1 METKQWKFS
10 IRYFAAAMMVLLVLQ
25 LALLAPRAETLSYSE
40 FKTLVNRGKV
50 SNLLLDK
57 QTITGT
63 LANEGLEGLLPK
75 EKLDELK
82 RAGDGVHQFTVTR
95 VDDPAL
101 VSELEA
107 ANIKFAG
114 RLENTWLAALL
125 SWVLPA
131 VIFVGLWFLLM
142 RRLGPQQGL
151 MAIGK
156 SKAKVYVQHETGVT
170 FDDVAGIDEA
180 RGELMEV
187 VDFLKNPDRYRRLG
201 GKIPKGVLIVGAP
214 GTGKTLL
221 ARAVAG
227 EAGVPFFSLSGS
239 DFVEMFVGVGAARVR
254 DLFAQAQEKAPS
266 IIFIDE
272 LDALGKARGISPIA
286 GGHDER
292 EQTLNQLLAELDGFD
307 TQKGV
312 IILAATN
319 RPEIL
324 DPALLRPGRFDR
336 QVVLDRPDLKGREK
350 ILKVHVR
357 NVTLV
362 PDLDLSVVAARTPG
376 FVGADL
382 ANLVNEAALHAARTE
397 KKAVDMTDFDEA
409 IDRVVG
415 GIERKSRVINPK
427 EKEIVAYH
435 EAGHAVVAESREHA
449 DRVAKI
455 SVIPRGVAALGYTQQ
470 QPTEDRHLMTR
481 AELLDRLDVLLGGRV
496 AEELVFGD
504 ISTGAQDD
512 LQRATDMARHMV
524 ARYGMSETLGLATFD
539 APRQALFLD
548 VPSMTQREYSEET
561 ARKIDAEISQLLET
575 AHRRVRKTLGK
586 KRALLDAL
594 AKRLIETEVVDRAAL
609 AQLIADAE
617 PLPHAEA
624 P

>member
-1 METKQWKFS
+1 MELKQRKFA
-10 IRYFAAAMMVLLVLQ
+10 IGYLGIT
-25 LALLAPRAETLSYSE
+25 LLAILAFQLPLFGSQATNVSYSE
-40 FKTLVNRGKV
+40 FKALAKKGKV
-50 SNLLLDK
+50 SNLTLDRE
-57 QTITGT
+57 TVSGT
-63 LANEGLEGLLPK
+63 LSTDGIEALLPK
-75 EKLDELK
+75 EKVEELK
-82 RAGDGVHQFTVTR
+82 RSSGETR
-95 VDDPAL
+95 RFVAARVEDPGL
-101 VSELEA
+101 VAELEQ
-107 ANIKFAG
+107 ANVKFTG
-114 RLENTWLAALL
+114 HVENTWLATLL
-125 SWVLPA
+125 SWILPA
-131 VIFVGLWFLLM
+131 VIFAGVWILLM
-142 RRLGPQQGL
+142 RRFGPQQGL
-151 MAIGK
+151 MTIGK
-156 SKAKVYVQHETGVT
+156 SKARVYVEHKTGVT

-221 ARAVAG
+221 AKAVAG

-254 DLFAQAQEKAPS
+254 DLFAQAQAKAPS

-272 LDALGKARGISPIA
+272 LDALGKARGVSPIV

-307 TQKGV
+307 TQLGV
-312 IILAATN
+312 MILAATN

-350 ILKVHVR
+350 ILNVHVR
-357 NVTLV
+357 DVMLA
-362 PDLDLSVVAARTPG
+362 PGLDLSLVAARTTG

-382 ANLVNEAALHAARTE
+382 ANLVNEAALHAARTGKE
-397 KKAVDMTDFDEA
+397 AVDATDFDEA

-415 GIERKSRVINPK
+415 GLERRSRVINPK

-435 EAGHAVVAESREHA
+435 EAGHALVAESREHA

-470 QPTEDRHLMTR
+470 QPTEDRYLMTR

-496 AEELVFGD
+496 AEELIFGD
-504 ISTGAQDD
+504 VSTGAQDD
-512 LQRATDMARHMV
+512 LQRATDLARHMV
-524 ARYGMSETLGLATFD
+524 ARYGMTEALGLATFEP
-539 APRQALFLD
+539 PRQALFLN
-548 VPSMTQREYSEET
+548 VPSMAQREYSEET
-561 ARKIDAEISQLLET
+561 ARRIDDEIRQLFEAAHQRVLGTLT
-575 AHRRVRKTLGK
+575 A
-586 KRALLDAL
+586 KREVLTSL
-594 AKRLIETEVVDRAAL
+594 AKRLIEKEVVSRDDLVAL
-609 AQLIADAE
+609 LASAE
-617 PLPHAEA
+617 V
-624 P
+624 

>member
-1 METKQWKFS
+1 MELKQRKFA
-10 IRYFAAAMMVLLVLQ
+10 IGYLGIT
-25 LALLAPRAETLSYSE
+25 LLAILAFQLPLFGSQATNVSYSE
-40 FKTLVNRGKV
+40 FKALAKKGKV
-50 SNLLLDK
+50 SNLTLDK
-57 QTITGT
+57 ETVSGT
-63 LANEGLEGLLPK
+63 LSTDGIEALLPK
-75 EKLDELK
+75 EKVEELK
-82 RAGDGVHQFTVTR
+82 RSSGETR
-95 VDDPAL
+95 RFVAARVEDPGL
-101 VSELEA
+101 VAELEQ
-107 ANIKFAG
+107 ANVKFTG
-114 RLENTWLAALL
+114 HVENTWLATLL

-131 VIFVGLWFLLM
+131 VIFAGVWILLM
-142 RRLGPQQGL
+142 RRFGPQQGL
-151 MAIGK
+151 MTIGK
-156 SKAKVYVQHETGVT
+156 SKARVYVEHKTGVT
-170 FDDVAGIDEA
+170 FEDVAGIDEA

-221 ARAVAG
+221 AKAVAG

-254 DLFAQAQEKAPS
+254 DLFAQAQQKAPS

-272 LDALGKARGISPIA
+272 LDALGKARGVSPIV

-307 TQKGV
+307 TQLGV
-312 IILAATN
+312 MILAATN

-350 ILKVHVR
+350 ILNVHVR
-357 NVTLV
+357 DVKLASG
-362 PDLDLSVVAARTPG
+362 LDLSLVAARTPG

-382 ANLVNEAALHAARTE
+382 ANLVNEAALHAARTGKE
-397 KKAVDMTDFDEA
+397 AVDATDFDEA

-415 GIERKSRVINPK
+415 GLERRSRVINPK

-435 EAGHAVVAESREHA
+435 EAGHALVAESREHA

-470 QPTEDRHLMTR
+470 QPTEDRYLMTR

-512 LQRATDMARHMV
+512 LQRATDLARHMV
-524 ARYGMSETLGLATFD
+524 ARYGMTEALGLATFES
-539 APRQALFLD
+539 PRQALFLN
-548 VPSMTQREYSEET
+548 VPSMAQREYSEET
-561 ARKIDAEISQLLET
+561 ARRIDDEIRRLFEAAHERVLGTLT
-575 AHRRVRKTLGK
+575 A
-586 KRALLDAL
+586 KREVLTSL
-594 AKRLIETEVVDRAAL
+594 AKRLIEKEVVSRDDLVAL
-609 AQLIADAE
+609 LASAE
-617 PLPHAEA
+617 V
-624 P
+624 